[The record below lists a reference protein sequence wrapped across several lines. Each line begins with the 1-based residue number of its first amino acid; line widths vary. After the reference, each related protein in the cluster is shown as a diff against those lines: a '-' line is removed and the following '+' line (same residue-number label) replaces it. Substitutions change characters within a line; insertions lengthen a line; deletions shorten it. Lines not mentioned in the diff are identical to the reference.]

1 MVAVNPVQNSFL
13 LEKTHPKERKVLCV
27 FSLLFPTTSFVA

>member
-13 LEKTHPKERKVLCV
+13 LEKIHPKERKVVSV
-27 FSLLFPTTSFVA
+27 FSLFFPTTLFLA